1 MNKTNDTGTTPLM
14 TAAAKGQDEF
24 LKILIEAGANINI
37 KDNDG
42 EDALGYAKSFGHNK
56 IIRILQKKKSS

>member
-1 MNKTNDTGTTPLM
+1 M